1 MRLSRLR
8 ILAGRLVMY
17 ILLLILAFIMIYPLM
32 WMIAAS
38 FRPNTDIFRELG
50 LIVRNPIWTS
60 YRDGWQGVGIPGIT
74 YTTFFTNTLIM
85 VVPTVIFT
93 MVSSYFTAYGFARY
107 DFPFKMVF
115 FSLMIGSLLLPQEVL
130 IVPRYI
136 LFHNFGWL
144 NTYLPFI
151 IPAAFATHA
160 FFVFLLFQFI
170 RGIPRELDQSA
181 KIDGAGSFRICM
193 HIILPLCKP
202 ALFSVTIFQFVWR
215 WNDFFQPLIYI
226 NSVRRFPLS
235 LGLRSTIDLTGGVVM
250 WGQVL
255 AMGVVAMIPPTL
267 VYIFAQRYFVEGVTM
282 SGIKG

>member
-8 ILAGRLVMY
+8 ILIGRGIMY
-17 ILLLILAFIMIYPLM
+17 FLLILLAVVMIYPLM

-38 FRPNTDIFRELG
+38 FRPNVEIFTEVG
-50 LIVRNPIWTS
+50 LIVRNPVLTS
-60 YRDGWQGVGIPGIT
+60 YVEGWRGVGGIT
-74 YTTFFTNTLIM
+74 YTTFFVNTIVM
-85 VVPTVIFT
+85 VVPTVVLT
-93 MVSSYFTAYGFARY
+93 MISSYFTAYGFARY
-107 DFPFKMVF
+107 NFKGKMIF

-130 IVPRYI
+130 IVPRY
-136 LFHNFGWL
+136 LMFHSFGWL

-151 IPAAFATHA
+151 VPAAFATHA

-181 KIDGAGSFRICM
+181 KIDGASSFRVCTN
-193 HIILPLCKP
+193 IILPLCKP

-215 WNDFFQPLIYI
+215 WNDFFQPLLFI

-235 LGLRSTIDLTGGVVM
+235 LGLRSTIDMGGAVIH
-250 WGQVL
+250 WNQVL
-255 AMGVVAMIPPTL
+255 AMGIVAMVPPTL
-267 VYIFAQRYFVEGVTM
+267 VYIVAQRYFVEGVTM